1 MKSAKIAAAVLAM
14 AAIPLIGAA
23 MEWSTVGKKHFLLPI
38 SAVLRGHMIDRD
50 TDKHQQLAPS
60 HHVLPAGIASII
72 TMCVALATL
81 DLERVP
87 YLLASLGGSCVI
99 LFAIPENVMAQPRSF
114 IGGHLVGTTVG
125 LIFSHAFGGGI
136 FSMACAVGTAIALM
150 MVTDTI
156 HSPAGADPLI
166 VIAAHPGWSFLAAP
180 LGLGLAILFVG
191 AILYH
196 RLMLHRVYPIQWL

>member
-1 MKSAKIAAAVLAM
+1 MAV
-14 AAIPLIGAA
+14 
-23 MEWSTVGKKHFLLPI
+23 TVGVPRESFPGE
-38 SAVLRGHMIDRD
+38 RR
-50 TDKHQQLAPS
+50 APFQ
-60 HHVLPAGIASII
+60 HVLSAGIASII
-72 TMCVALATL
+72 TMCVALVML
-81 DLERVP
+81 DFERVP

-99 LFAIPENVMAQPRSF
+99 LFGIPDNVMAQPRSF

-150 MVTDTI
+150 MVTNTI

-166 VIAAHPGWSFLAAP
+166 VMAAHPAWSFLAAP

>member
-1 MKSAKIAAAVLAM
+1 MPKQ
-14 AAIPLIGAA
+14 
-23 MEWSTVGKKHFLLPI
+23 
-38 SAVLRGHMIDRD
+38 DRVFD
-50 TDKHQQLAPS
+50 RPS
-60 HHVLPAGIASII
+60 PAQHVLSAGIASII
-72 TMCVALATL
+72 TMGVALVML

-99 LFAIPENVMAQPRSF
+99 LFGIPDNVMAQPRSF

-125 LIFSHAFGGGI
+125 LIFSDAFGGGM

-150 MVTDTI
+150 MVTNTI

-166 VIAAHPGWSFLAAP
+166 VMAAHPGWSFLAAP
-180 LGLGLAILFVG
+180 LGLGVAILFVG

-196 RLMLHRVYPIQWL
+196 RLMLHRVYPVRWL